1 MNMVDRLLKA
11 DVVNKLAERPEK
23 KVKMERLS
31 KLFGFDFVITLRAI
45 DPERYADIQKMA
57 VDFTNGSADNI
68 DIYQMQ
74 TQTLLAGIADP
85 DLKNKDLLEKFG
97 AVLPGD
103 IIRKI
108 FLAGEIADL
117 TAQITELNGYPVPP
131 AVWPAKPPAGA
142 RWGTACGFPD
152 PVARGRCP
160 SVPASAEPL
169 WLNPG

>member
-31 KLFGFDFVITLRAI
+31 KLFGFDFIITLRAI

-97 AVLPGD
+97 AFLVTSSASSSWQVRLL
-103 IIRKI
+103 ISQRRSQNSTAIRPRKRR
-108 FLAGEIADL
+108 
-117 TAQITELNGYPVPP
+117 T
-131 AVWPAKPPAGA
+131 KP
-142 RWGTACGFPD
+142 
-152 PVARGRCP
+152 
-160 SVPASAEPL
+160 
-169 WLNPG
+169 

>member
-11 DVVNKLAERPEK
+11 DVVNKLAERPTK

-57 VDFTNGSADNI
+57 VDFTNGNADNV

-74 TQTLLAGIADP
+74 TQTLLAGIDDP
-85 DLKNKDLLEKFG
+85 DFKNKELMKKFG
-97 AVLPGD
+97 ATLPAY
-103 IIRKI
+103 IIRKL

-117 TAQITELNGYPVPP
+117 TAQITELNGYTTQKKADE
-131 AVWPAKPPAGA
+131 AVK
-142 RWGTACGFPD
+142 
-152 PVARGRCP
+152 
-160 SVPASAEPL
+160 
-169 WLNPG
+169 N